1 MAWRI
6 IAQPNG
12 RLARFSEIVDDVT
25 DYDMTREEAVNLC
38 MREHHMSRQDAES
51 KVQRGIDAGQ
61 SRFEEAIRTIADQ
74 HGKAR
79 AQARWRMM
87 ARLRWEGESK

>member
-12 RLARFSEIVDDVT
+12 RFARFSEIVDDVT
-25 DYDMTREEAVNLC
+25 DYDMTRDEAVNLC
-38 MREHHMSRQDAES
+38 MQEHHMSRQDAEN
-51 KVQRGIDAGQ
+51 KVQRGIQAGR
-61 SRFEEAIRTIADQ
+61 SRFDDAIRIIAER

-87 ARLRWEGESK
+87 SRPLA